1 MIKKIAILGST
12 GSIGKTTLKI
22 IEKDKKNFKIEL
34 LTTKGNYKL
43 LLNQAKKF
51 KVKNIIITDKK
62 KYQIALSKKIK
73 SIKIYND
80 FNKFDKIFP
89 RKLDYV
95 MSSIV
100 GLDGLM
106 PTINIIKHTKTIAIA
121 NKESI
126 LCAWNLIKK
135 NLDLHKTNFIPV
147 DSEHFSIWYALKNYS
162 NLSVNKIFLTASG
175 GSLLNKSKSK
185 IKNIKI
191 SDILNHPNW
200 KMGKK
205 ITVDSS
211 TMMNKVFEIIEA
223 KKIFNLS
230 YSQLGILI
238 HPKSYIHS
246 IIKFN
251 DGMIKI
257 IAHDTTMEIPIFNSI
272 YNDTKKNIDSDKIN
286 IKKLNELNLG
296 KINFKKYPSVKFL
309 KFLPSKDSL
318 FETALVTINDE
329 LVNLFLQGKIKYSSI
344 IKKMNK
350 MLNHTDIKKL
360 KKKLP
365 TNVSNVINTSK
376 FVRTLMNLPKL
387 NYEKKIF

>member
-12 GSIGKTTLKI
+12 GSIGKTSLKI
-22 IEKDKKNFKIEL
+22 IEKDKKNFKVEL
-34 LTTKGNYKL
+34 LTTNENYKL

-80 FNKFDKIFP
+80 FDKFEKIFP
-89 RKLDYV
+89 RKIDYV

-100 GLDGLM
+100 GLDGLI

-135 NLDLHKTNFIPV
+135 KLALHKTNFIPV

-162 NLSVNKIFLTASG
+162 NFNVNKIFLTASG
-175 GSLLNKSKSK
+175 GSLFNKSKSK
-185 IKNIKI
+185 VKNLKI

-223 KKIFNLS
+223 KKIFNLT
-230 YSQLGILI
+230 YDQLGILI

-246 IIKFN
+246 IIKLN

-272 YNDTKKNIDSDKIN
+272 YYDTKKILILT
-286 IKKLNELNLG
+286 KLIL
-296 KINFKKYPSVKFL
+296 KY
-309 KFLPSKDSL
+309 
-318 FETALVTINDE
+318 
-329 LVNLFLQGKIKYSSI
+329 
-344 IKKMNK
+344 
-350 MLNHTDIKKL
+350 
-360 KKKLP
+360 
-365 TNVSNVINTSK
+365 
-376 FVRTLMNLPKL
+376 
-387 NYEKKIF
+387 

>member
-1 MIKKIAILGST
+1 MKKKIAILGST
-12 GSIGKTTLKI
+12 GSIGKTSLKI
-22 IEKDKKNFKIEL
+22 IEKNKKNFKVEL
-34 LTTKGNYKL
+34 LTTKENYKL

-80 FNKFDKIFP
+80 FEKFEEIFP
-89 RKLDYV
+89 KKLDYV

-100 GLDGLM
+100 GLDGLI

-135 NLDLHKTNFIPV
+135 NLVLHKTNFIPV
-147 DSEHFSIWYALKNYS
+147 DSEHFSIWYALKNNS
-162 NLSVNKIFLTASG
+162 NLSINKIFLTASG
-175 GSLLNKSKSK
+175 GSLLNKTKSK
-185 IKNIKI
+185 IKNIKV

-223 KKIFNLS
+223 KKIFKLS
-230 YSQLGILI
+230 YDQLGILI

-272 YNDTKKNIDSDKIN
+272 YNDTKKNINSEIVN
-286 IKKLNELNLG
+286 IKKLNELNLS
-296 KINFKKYPSVKFL
+296 KINYRKYPSVKFL

-344 IKKMNK
+344 NKRMNI
-350 MLNHTDIKKL
+350 MLNHSGIKKI
-360 KKKLP
+360 KKKLT

-376 FVRTLMNLPKL
+376 FVRKLMNLSK
-387 NYEKKIF
+387 

>member
-12 GSIGKTTLKI
+12 GSIGKTSLKI
-22 IEKDKKNFKIEL
+22 IEKNKKNFKIEL
-34 LTTKGNYKL
+34 LTTKENYKL

-51 KVKNIIITDKK
+51 NVKNIIITDKK

-73 SIKIYND
+73 SIKIYN
-80 FNKFDKIFP
+80 NFDKFEEIFP

-100 GLDGLM
+100 GLDGLI

-135 NLDLHKTNFIPV
+135 NLALHKTNFIPV
-147 DSEHFSIWYALKNYS
+147 DSEHFSIWYALKNNS
-162 NLSVNKIFLTASG
+162 NLSINKIFLTASG
-175 GSLLNKSKSK
+175 GSLLNKTKSK
-185 IKNIKI
+185 IKNVKI
-191 SDILNHPNW
+191 SDVLNHPNW

-223 KKIFNLS
+223 KKIFKLS
-230 YSQLGILI
+230 YDQLGILI

-272 YNDTKKNIDSDKIN
+272 YNDTKKNINSDKVN
-286 IKKLNELNLG
+286 IKKLNELNLS
-296 KINFKKYPSVKFL
+296 KINFRKYPSVKFL

-344 IKKMNK
+344 NKKMNI
-350 MLNHTDIKKL
+350 MLNHSSIKKL

-376 FVRTLMNLPKL
+376 FVRKLMNLSK
-387 NYEKKIF
+387 

>member
-12 GSIGKTTLKI
+12 GSIGKTSLKI
-22 IEKDKKNFKIEL
+22 IEKNKKNFKIEL
-34 LTTKGNYKL
+34 LTTKENYKL

-51 KVKNIIITDKK
+51 NVKNIIITDKK

-73 SIKIYND
+73 SIKIYN
-80 FNKFDKIFP
+80 NFDKFEEIFP

-100 GLDGLM
+100 GLDGLI

-135 NLDLHKTNFIPV
+135 NLALHKTNFIPV
-147 DSEHFSIWYALKNYS
+147 DSEHFSIWYALKNNS
-162 NLSVNKIFLTASG
+162 NLSINKIFLTASG
-175 GSLLNKSKSK
+175 GSLLNKTKSK
-185 IKNIKI
+185 IKNVKV
-191 SDILNHPNW
+191 SDVLNHPNW

-223 KKIFNLS
+223 KKIFKLS
-230 YSQLGILI
+230 YDQLGILI

-272 YNDTKKNIDSDKIN
+272 YNDTKKNINSDKVN
-286 IKKLNELNLG
+286 IKKLNELNLS
-296 KINFKKYPSVKFL
+296 KINYRKYPSVKFL

-344 IKKMNK
+344 NKKMNI
-350 MLNHTDIKKL
+350 MLNHSGIKKL

-376 FVRTLMNLPKL
+376 FVSKLMNLSK
-387 NYEKKIF
+387 

>member
-12 GSIGKTTLKI
+12 GSIGKTSLKI
-22 IEKDKKNFKIEL
+22 IEKNKKNFKIEL
-34 LTTKGNYKL
+34 LTTKENYKL

-51 KVKNIIITDKK
+51 NVKNIIITDKK

-73 SIKIYND
+73 SIKIYN
-80 FNKFDKIFP
+80 NFDKFEEIFP

-100 GLDGLM
+100 GLDGLI

-135 NLDLHKTNFIPV
+135 NLALHKTNFIPV
-147 DSEHFSIWYALKNYS
+147 DSEHFSIWYALKNNS
-162 NLSVNKIFLTASG
+162 NLSINKIFLTASG
-175 GSLLNKSKSK
+175 GSLLNKTKSK
-185 IKNIKI
+185 IKNVKV
-191 SDILNHPNW
+191 SDVLNHPNW

-223 KKIFNLS
+223 KKIFKLS
-230 YSQLGILI
+230 YDQLGILI

-272 YNDTKKNIDSDKIN
+272 YNDTKKILIL
-286 IKKLNELNLG
+286 IKLT
-296 KINFKKYPSVKFL
+296 L
-309 KFLPSKDSL
+309 K
-318 FETALVTINDE
+318 N
-329 LVNLFLQGKIKYSSI
+329 
-344 IKKMNK
+344 
-350 MLNHTDIKKL
+350 
-360 KKKLP
+360 
-365 TNVSNVINTSK
+365 
-376 FVRTLMNLPKL
+376 
-387 NYEKKIF
+387 

>member
-12 GSIGKTTLKI
+12 GSIGKTSLKI
-22 IEKDKKNFKIEL
+22 IEKDKKNFKVEL
-34 LTTKGNYKL
+34 LTTNENYKL

-80 FNKFDKIFP
+80 FDKFEKIFP

-100 GLDGLM
+100 GLDGLI

-135 NLDLHKTNFIPV
+135 KLALHKTNFIPV

-162 NLSVNKIFLTASG
+162 NFNVNKIFLTASG
-175 GSLLNKSKSK
+175 GSLFNKSKSK
-185 IKNIKI
+185 VKNLKI

-223 KKIFNLS
+223 KKIFNLT
-230 YSQLGILI
+230 YDQLGILI

-272 YNDTKKNIDSDKIN
+272 YYDTKKNINSDKVN
-286 IKKLNELNLG
+286 IKILNELNLS
-296 KINFKKYPSVKFL
+296 KINYSKYPSVKFL

-329 LVNLFLQGKIKYSSI
+329 LVNLFLKGKIKYSSI
-344 IKKMNK
+344 SKKMNNL
-350 MLNHTDIKKL
+350 LNHSEIKKL

-365 TNVSNVINTSK
+365 TNVSKVINTSK
-376 FVRTLMNLPKL
+376 FVSKLMDLSK
-387 NYEKKIF
+387 